1 MSVSRS
7 FVRKRKKKMD
17 KQWHI
22 RQQLELL
29 SSPTS
34 IQYHRIDTYSSVVEG
49 VRRVR
54 RILAGDEQAGL
65 ILLEI
70 FHRREKN

>member
-1 MSVSRS
+1 
-7 FVRKRKKKMD
+7 MD
-17 KQWHI
+17 RQWHI

-34 IQYHRIDTYSSVVEG
+34 IQYHRIDTYSSIVEG

-54 RILAGDEQAGL
+54 RILSDDHQAGL
-65 ILLEI
+65 IIYINSEI
-70 FHRREKN
+70 ERNKMEYVIYSRQ

>member
-1 MSVSRS
+1 
-7 FVRKRKKKMD
+7 MD
-17 KQWHI
+17 RQWHI

-34 IQYHRIDTYSSVVEG
+34 IQYHRIETYSSVVEG

-54 RILAGDEQAGL
+54 RILSGDRHAGL
-65 ILLEI
+65 FVIILKEYNCC
-70 FHRREKN
+70 FC